1 MNFVPLFE
9 QLLFDFSSNFFSNFK
24 LREKISHFDYRNVAL
39 DVSKK
44 GGVEGYLVVSRFALA
59 KLQLI
64 STLRLILGIG
74 MPDKPFVC
82 FYFV

>member
-39 DVSKK
+39 DVGKAGG
-44 GGVEGYLVVSRFALA
+44 GGV
-59 KLQLI
+59 LI
-64 STLRLILGIG
+64 C
-74 MPDKPFVC
+74 KPVC
-82 FYFV
+82 FG